1 VSRTDPGSMAA
12 RVLSRVALKKP
23 LRTVALL
30 ACLAGCAE
38 TANRPQPPPP
48 AAPRPLTAVPP
59 PKLVAV
65 APGPRDAALA
75 SVLRKGAPVGGPTWR
90 WRNVRMAELDL
101 RDLAGRVWKLQDLD
115 GKVALVNVWATWCGP
130 CTRELPLVQRLH
142 DSLKGRTDTIV
153 LSMNVDEDPEDARKY
168 AAEHNFTFPV
178 LAASRYVRK
187 TVGPLLKIPRT
198 WIVGSGLLT
207 AESQGFHEGQGE
219 AWLDGARAELE
230 KARST
235 LQ

>member
-1 VSRTDPGSMAA
+1 
-12 RVLSRVALKKP
+12 
-23 LRTVALL
+23 VALL
-30 ACLAGCAE
+30 VCLAGCAE
-38 TANRPQPPPP
+38 TAKHPQTAPP
-48 AAPRPLTAVPP
+48 APAPPTAAKQVPRH
-59 PKLVAV
+59 VAV
-65 APGPRDAALA
+65 VPGPREAALA
-75 SVLRKGAPVGGPTWR
+75 TVLRKGPFVGGPTWR
-90 WRNVRMAELDL
+90 WRNVRMAELNL
-101 RDLAGRVWKLQDLD
+101 RDLDGRVWKLEDLD
-115 GKVALVNVWATWCGP
+115 GKVALVNVWATWCQP

-142 DSLKGRTDTIV
+142 DSMKGREDTIV

-168 AAEHNFTFPV
+168 AAEHNLTFPV
-178 LAASRYVRK
+178 LPASRYVRK

-230 KARST
+230 KARSS